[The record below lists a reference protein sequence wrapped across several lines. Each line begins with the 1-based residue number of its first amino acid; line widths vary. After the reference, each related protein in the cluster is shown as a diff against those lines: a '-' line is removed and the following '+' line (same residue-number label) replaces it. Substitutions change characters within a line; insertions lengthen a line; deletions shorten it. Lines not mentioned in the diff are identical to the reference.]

1 MRTIILTIFLVS
13 SLMISGQVIKV
24 PTHYEL
30 KKAEDYKPYEDS
42 VRMTA
47 NWMIKT
53 ALFNERAIRESANSF
68 LFRWVS
74 GAPTTH
80 IDIRGE
86 FTNDVLSDKSNVFAY
101 DLLLNY
107 IAGMVIVKLDDN
119 NAADLLAQ
127 EAGVKAMLEGYK
139 SICET
144 YKNAF
149 LEKLLKI
156 EKKGKLT
163 KWINDNAKVYG
174 PQDKTKIIPK
184 D

>member
-13 SLMISGQVIKV
+13 SLMISGQVIIV
-24 PTHYEL
+24 PTRYEL

-42 VRMTA
+42 VRVTA

-53 ALFNERAIRESANSF
+53 ALFNERAIRETANKF

-107 IAGMVIVKLDDN
+107 IAGMVLVKLDDN
-119 NAADLLAQ
+119 NAADLLTQ

-139 SICET
+139 SIRET

-156 EKKGKLT
+156 ENKGKLT

-174 PQDKTKIIPK
+174 PQEKTKIIPK